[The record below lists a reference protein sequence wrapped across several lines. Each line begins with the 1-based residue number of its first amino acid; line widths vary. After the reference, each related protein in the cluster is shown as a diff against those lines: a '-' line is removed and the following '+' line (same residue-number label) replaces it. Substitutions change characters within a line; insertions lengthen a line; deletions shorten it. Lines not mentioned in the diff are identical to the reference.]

1 MKAEQRTVYVARD
14 GRDFP
19 TATQCRAHERK
30 TSGEALVGL
39 TAAQIQAAQSGAD
52 PELAETFRMFV
63 NEMRNVQRR
72 RPNGLEAIENN
83 AGDKAT
89 APLSEA
95 AGHGRADD
103 SRIGTDSERERAP

>member
-63 NEMRNVQRR
+63 NEMRNIQRR
-72 RPNGLEAIENN
+72 QPNGAEANN
-83 AGDKAT
+83 PGDKAR
-89 APLSEA
+89 APLPDD